1 MNGDTPRPEPS
12 PPHRVVRKDVDG
24 HEFTAA
30 FYPGFARSIRVN
42 DVSVYDQKTDGP
54 DPFVLP
60 PGADRPFC
68 SSAVQLASSKGY
80 NVTLTID
87 DPEHAVDHIE
97 VVLRTPAAGGDGS
110 AGGGVRAFATNPPD
124 RVVIDNTPVIC
135 PPFC

>member
-1 MNGDTPRPEPS
+1 
-12 PPHRVVRKDVDG
+12 VVRKTLG
-24 HEFTAA
+24 EHEFTAA

-42 DVSVYDQKTDGP
+42 DESVYDQTVDGP

-60 PGADRPFC
+60 PGSDKPFS

-97 VVLRTPAAGGDGS
+97 VILRTPTVRDDAQAAGG
-110 AGGGVRAFATNPPD
+110 VTAFSTSPPD
-124 RVVIDNTPVIC
+124 RVTIDNTPVIC